1 MGSTNNYNVG
11 GDIVS
16 MEAENAMAE
25 RYVCVE
31 VGAAEGQVDLPS
43 ATSDIVFGVIQE
55 TAVAGQAVP
64 VQINGI
70 TQVVAGSA
78 ISLGTIVYLQAT
90 TGRVDDVDTG
100 TAVGLA
106 LTACAADGEI
116 VIVDLSQKGNA

>member
-1 MGSTNNYNVG
+1 MGSTNNFNVG

-16 MEAENAMAE
+16 MEAENVMAE
-25 RYVCVE
+25 RFVVVE
-31 VGAAEGQVDLPS
+31 VGSAEGQVDLPS
-43 ATSDIVFGVIQE
+43 ATSDIPFGIIQE

-70 TQVVAGSA
+70 SQCVAGGA
-78 ISLGTIVYLQAT
+78 VALGALVYLQAT

-106 LTACAADGEI
+106 LTAAAADGEI
-116 VIVDLSQKGNA
+116 IIVDLSYKGNA